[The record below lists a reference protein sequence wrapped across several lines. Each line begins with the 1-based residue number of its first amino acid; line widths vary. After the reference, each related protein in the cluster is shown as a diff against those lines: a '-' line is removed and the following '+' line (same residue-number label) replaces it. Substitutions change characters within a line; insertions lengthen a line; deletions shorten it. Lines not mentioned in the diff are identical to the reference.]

1 MAPGM
6 DEVEGAGVSRV
17 GGRALDEARRAS
29 TGAVWDPEDGWNDVP
44 EGIAP
49 RTFGKTAE
57 QGYLADT
64 PAVDEDAYR
73 WGWERISAY
82 YLTLDR
88 ARAAF
93 VRGFLAAEERKRERQ
108 LSQREGTS
116 GTRLAEHFFTVF
128 LDPPERRS

>member
-1 MAPGM
+1 MPG
-6 DEVEGAGVSRV
+6 EGVHGLKER
-17 GGRALDEARRAS
+17 RRAS

-49 RTFGKTAE
+49 RAFGKVAE